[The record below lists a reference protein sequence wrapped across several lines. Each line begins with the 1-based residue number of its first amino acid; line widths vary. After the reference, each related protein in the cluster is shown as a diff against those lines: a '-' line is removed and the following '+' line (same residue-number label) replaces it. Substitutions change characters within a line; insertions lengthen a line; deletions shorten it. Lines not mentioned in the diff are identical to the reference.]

1 MLKIIEIDVSKDL
14 EIGDKDLV
22 KVKNLVRNYFEKN
35 NIYYITRVDGIFL
48 VKLKDYRRKLRLN
61 LNNFIQEN

>member
-48 VKLKDYRRKLRLN
+48 VKLKDYRRKLRLK

>member
-35 NIYYITRVDGIFL
+35 NIYYTTRVDGIFL
-48 VKLKDYRRKLRLN
+48 VKLKDYRCKLRLK

>member
-22 KVKNLVRNYFEKN
+22 EAKNLVRNYFEKN
-35 NIYYITRVDGIFL
+35 NIYYTTRVDGIFL
-48 VKLKDYRRKLRLN
+48 VKLKDYRCKLRLK

>member
-35 NIYYITRVDGIFL
+35 NIYYTTRVDGIFL
-48 VKLKDYRRKLRLN
+48 VKLKDYRRKLRLK